1 MNRLGRLGLEPAQ
14 RYEHQ
19 LPGALIHTDIKKLGA
34 ITVPGHRITGNRKIG
49 GRRTTYTPDGR
60 RIGDAGWEFVHV
72 AIDDHTRLAYA
83 EVLPNEQATTAVGF
97 LERAVA
103 FFASHGIRVERLL
116 TDNGS
121 AYRSGLHAVACR
133 QLGIRHL
140 TTRPYRP
147 RTNGKAERF
156 IQTLLRRWAYRR
168 PYNSSADRTQ
178 ALKPWLLHYNF
189 TRPHGSLSH
198 KPPGSRLTN
207 PPRNNS

>member
-1 MNRLGRLGLEPAQ
+1 
-14 RYEHQ
+14 
-19 LPGALIHTDIKKLGA
+19 LIHIDIKKLGR
-34 ITVPGHRITGNRKIG
+34 IHNGPGHRVT
-49 GRRTTYTPDGR
+49 GRRRQRKTTYTSDGR

-207 PPRNNS
+207 PPRNNN